1 MSDDRVKF
9 DEVDIDL
16 LLMRLESDYPAGYNY
31 KVLRQA
37 AAVIR
42 FFMEDNND

>member
-42 FFMEDNND
+42 FLMEDSDA